1 MTKDQNL
8 PRIQRWAQ
16 LRFAIIGS
24 LLAQPPVPGELR
36 PRLMELSAQTWSHPI
51 SGMPV
56 RFSFTSIE
64 RWYYAARAQ
73 QEPTRALSRT
83 LRRDAGVSRRIDA
96 TTDAAVRVSHAE
108 HASWSYLLHYDNL
121 IAGMS
126 PEKKK
131 EAPSYV
137 TVRRFMRRHGLIP
150 RHHPADRHD
159 TPGARATRERFAR
172 REVRQFEHT
181 HTHALWHIDAHH
193 GSLSLSHDGVMQRP
207 ALIAILDD
215 HSRFICHA
223 QWFWREET
231 ASAAHALSQA
241 IAKRGLPRM
250 LLSDNGG
257 PFVAAEISHGLHR
270 LSVVH
275 ERTLCYAPNQNG
287 KMEVFWGQVEGRLLA
302 MLRRE
307 HGLDLYRLNELTQAW
322 IEHDYHR
329 RLHGGIQTTP
339 LERFQSAP
347 DVGRVT
353 PPSDVLTHA
362 FTRRETRKQRRSDG
376 SIALGGK
383 RFELPSRYRHLGTVM
398 IRSASWDLD
407 HVFLAHAETDAILE
421 RLWPVDIHANAS
433 GLRRE
438 LSQPVVPPP
447 APMPGVS
454 PGLPPL
460 LQAALMAARATG
472 LPPAFIPV
480 DDAPPLPS
488 QPSPPPSPLP
498 PEDTPY
504 DASR

>member
-8 PRIQRWAQ
+8 PRNQRWAQ
-16 LRFAIIGS
+16 VRFAIVGT
-24 LLAQPPVPGELR
+24 LLARTPARGALRDQLMALSSQIWNHPV
-36 PRLMELSAQTWSHPI
+36 SN
-51 SGMPV
+51 MPV
-56 RFSFTSIE
+56 RFSFGSIR

-73 QEPTRALSRT
+73 QDPTRALSRSP
-83 LRRDAGVSRRIDA
+83 RRDSGVSRRL
-96 TTDAAVRVSHAE
+96 DAAIIAALHASFGDQ
-108 HASWSYLLHYDNL
+108 ASWSYLLHYDNL

-126 PEKKK
+126 SEKQAT
-131 EAPSYV
+131 APSYA

-159 TPGARATRERFAR
+159 TPGARATRERFGR
-172 REVRQFEHT
+172 LEVRQFEHT

-193 GSLSLSHDGVMQRP
+193 GSLALSHSGQMQRP

-257 PFVAAEISHGLHR
+257 PFVAAEIRHGLHR
-270 LSVVH
+270 LGVLH
-275 ERTLCYAPNQNG
+275 ETTLCYAPNQNG

-307 HGLDLYRLNELTQAW
+307 HDLDLYRLNELTQAW

-329 RLHGGIQTTP
+329 RLHAGIRATP
-339 LERFQSAP
+339 LERFQCAP
-347 DVGRVT
+347 HAGRVA
-353 PPSDVLTHA
+353 PPSTVLTHA
-362 FTRRETRKQRRSDG
+362 FTRRESRQQRRSDG
-376 SIALGGK
+376 SISLSGK
-383 RFELPSRYRHLGTVM
+383 RFEIPSRYRHLSTVM
-398 IRSASWDLD
+398 IRYATWDLD
-407 HVFLAHAETDAILE
+407 HVFLTHAETDAILE

-433 GLRRE
+433 GVRRE
-438 LSQPVVPPP
+438 LSEPAVPAATPV
-447 APMPGVS
+447 PGGS

-460 LQAALMAARATG
+460 LQAALTAARATG
-472 LPPAFIPV
+472 LPPAFISV
-480 DDAPPLPS
+480 DDTPSLPT
-488 QPSPPPSPLP
+488 PTPPPPTTRGSSP
-498 PEDTPY
+498 
-504 DASR
+504 